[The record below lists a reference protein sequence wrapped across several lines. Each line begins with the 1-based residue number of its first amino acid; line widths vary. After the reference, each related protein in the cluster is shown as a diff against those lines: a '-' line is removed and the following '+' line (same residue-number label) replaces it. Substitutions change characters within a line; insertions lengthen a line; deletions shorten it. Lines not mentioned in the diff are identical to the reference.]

1 MHAES
6 YAAMPILLAFW
17 IVGYAWKRT
26 LPKRASEIDLDT
38 GRKSWL
44 TVEDMRAVSGPAHSI
59 ECRETSSTADNRS
72 TAPSERPHPCTFGS
86 TECSSRARKRRE
98 RSESVD
104 QEVIEVLSGKS
115 GRTVV
120 RLVQC
125 KPCRNRVAIRFSLY
139 FSPLLCLAGG
149 LSGVEM
155 VCNI

>member
-1 MHAES
+1 
-6 YAAMPILLAFW
+6 
-17 IVGYAWKRT
+17 
-26 LPKRASEIDLDT
+26 
-38 GRKSWL
+38 
-44 TVEDMRAVSGPAHSI
+44 VEDMRAVSGPAHSI

-155 VCNI
+155 VCNICRLCNCRVGAPVLPLFEASLGILLWN